1 MKHELL
7 FGVPLFRYY
16 LDPSE
21 IKEIAE
27 KKFKDSDGLPLNETP
42 GGWDCNVHT
51 DFDISRQNLYTHYYD
66 DIMKQFSD
74 DVGLKNGK
82 AMIHESWV
90 NYYKGGMNQEEH
102 DHLPSFYSGIHYI
115 KFSDHEPV
123 HLMNPL
129 FQMYNM
135 IYSSGVRGCDDDA
148 LAAHPFSKQYC
159 CPEVKEGDIIIFPSF
174 IRHRVNAV
182 NSGDARIS
190 VAFNINTIEGST
202 SRVFSP
208 N

>member
-1 MKHELL
+1 
-7 FGVPLFRYY
+7 
-16 LDPSE
+16 
-21 IKEIAE
+21 
-27 KKFKDSDGLPLNETP
+27 
-42 GGWDCNVHT
+42 
-51 DFDISRQNLYTHYYD
+51 
-66 DIMKQFSD
+66 
-74 DVGLKNGK
+74 
-82 AMIHESWV
+82 
-90 NYYKGGMNQEEH
+90 MNQEEH

-115 KFSDHEPV
+115 KFTDHEAV

-135 IYSSGVRGCDDDA
+135 IYNSGVRGSDEDA
-148 LAAHPFSKQYC
+148 LSAHPFSRQYC

-202 SRVFSP
+202 RRVFSP